1 MEEIVQL
8 NKDKN
13 KTEIIIKGMSISDVV
28 TNYKI
33 EDEKLIL
40 TIPLTDI
47 TLNSKFNPDQRSRL
61 PML

>member
-1 MEEIVQL
+1 MEGIVQL

-13 KTEIIIKGMSISDVV
+13 KTEIIIKGMSVDDVV

-33 EDEKLIL
+33 ENENLIL

-47 TLNSKFNPDQRSRL
+47 TLKSKFNPDYTGML
-61 PML
+61 PSL

>member
-1 MEEIVQL
+1 MEGIVQL

-13 KTEIIIKGMSISDVV
+13 KTEIIIKGMPISDVV

-47 TLNSKFNPDQRSRL
+47 TLNSKFNPDRRDRL

>member
-1 MEEIVQL
+1 
-8 NKDKN
+8 
-13 KTEIIIKGMSISDVV
+13 MSISDVV

>member
-1 MEEIVQL
+1 MEGIVQL

-13 KTEIIIKGMSISDVV
+13 KTEIIIKGMSIDDVV

-47 TLNSKFNPDQRSRL
+47 KLNSKFNPNQRGKL
-61 PML
+61 PMQ